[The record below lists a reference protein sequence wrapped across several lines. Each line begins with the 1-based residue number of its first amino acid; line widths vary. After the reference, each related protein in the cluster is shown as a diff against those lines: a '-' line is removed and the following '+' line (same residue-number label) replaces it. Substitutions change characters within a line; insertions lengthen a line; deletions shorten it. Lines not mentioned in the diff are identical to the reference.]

1 MSPRPAIDHIRRPQ
15 ILDAAQQVITE
26 RGLSATRI
34 ADIAERAGTSAP
46 AVLYWFN
53 SREELLNA
61 ALVADEED
69 FAINL
74 GKRLESLESA
84 PAKLRLIIEA
94 TVGDCDISLW
104 IELWTRSLHDPA
116 AAVERRRLDD
126 VWREMLAAVI
136 AIGQAD
142 GQFDP
147 EPDPWE
153 AALSLASLMDGLEV
167 QLTLNDPAVSP
178 ERILAITITHAE
190 ALLGASLQASPG
202 DEAAEMALA

>member
-15 ILDAAQQVITE
+15 ILEAAAAVITE

-34 ADIAERAGTSAP
+34 ADVAERAGTSGP

-61 ALVADEED
+61 ALVADEEK
-69 FAINL
+69 FATEL
-74 GKRLESLESA
+74 GERLESLQSA

-94 TVGDCDISLW
+94 AVGDCDISLW
-104 IELWTRSLHDPA
+104 IEMWTRSLHDPA

-142 GQFDP
+142 GQFEP
-147 EPDPWE
+147 GPDPWE
-153 AALSLASLMDGLEV
+153 AALSLASLMDGLAV
-167 QLTLNDPAVSP
+167 QLTLDDPAVSL
-178 ERILAITITHAE
+178 ERILAMTIAHAE
-190 ALLGASLQASPG
+190 ALLGASLEPAPG
-202 DEAAEMALA
+202 DEAAEVALA